1 VHPVVHPADNA
12 AALKQLSTRGTRSI
26 TPSAIGARMPYMIIA
41 WLGMT
46 EDTERGKLSVEQVSK
61 PTKLSG
67 GNDLPFADQFSAP
80 AMRMH
85 PVPIG
90 CKDATFTL
98 SLSSS
103 GTHIKHAS
111 ISS

>member
-1 VHPVVHPADNA
+1 MVHPADNA
-12 AALKQLSTRGTRSI
+12 AALKQLSTRGNEVYHARQHF
-26 TPSAIGARMPYMIIA
+26 GARMPYMIIA

-67 GNDLPFADQFSAP
+67 GNDLPFADQFSPP

-111 ISS
+111 TSS